1 MKRSIDLIKLYNS
14 VFVFLLFFVF
24 FILFSLNSFAQNKEE
39 LETKIN
45 SKNTDISKLEAE
57 IKSYQNELNALGG
70 QKNSLAKTIKELD
83 LTRKK
88 LILNITLTEN
98 KIEKTNLK
106 IESLG
111 KEINSKEDSISINT
125 RAIKNNIQNIN
136 QIENKN
142 LISLLVDNQNLS
154 NIWNDLDQILAVKE
168 GILEHTISLKE
179 IKGELEET
187 QDVEEKAKGELVFLK
202 NELADEKKI
211 VDQNKKDKERLLSQT
226 KNNEANYQKLLKEKK
241 ALKDS
246 LEKELRDYE
255 SQLKFILDP
264 NSLPGG
270 GVLSWPLENVFV
282 TQLFGKTSSSKRLY
296 ASGSHSGVDFRA
308 SVGTPV
314 LAMADGIVSGVGDT
328 DITCSGASFGKWVFI
343 EYNNGLS
350 SAYGHLSL
358 AKVNVGQKVSRGEV
372 VGYSGNT
379 GHTTGPHLHVTVY
392 AKVGAKVQTLPSK
405 SCPGK
410 TLTQPI
416 APVNAYLDPMYY
428 LPAYKSN

>member
-1 MKRSIDLIKLYNS
+1 MKRSIDLTKLYKS
-14 VFVFLLFFVF
+14 VFVLLLFFVF

-39 LETKIN
+39 LENKIN
-45 SKNTDISKLEAE
+45 LKNTDINKLEAE
-57 IKSYQNELNALGG
+57 IKAYQNELNALGS

-111 KEINSKEDSISINT
+111 EQINSKEDSISINT
-125 RAIKNNIQNIN
+125 RAIKNNIQNID
-136 QIENKN
+136 QIENKS
-142 LISLLVDNQNLS
+142 LVSLLVDNQNLS
-154 NIWNDLDQILAVKE
+154 NIWNDLDQILVVKE
-168 GILEHTISLKE
+168 GILKHTRSLKE

-187 QDVEEKAKGELVFLK
+187 QNVEEKAKAELIFLK

-211 VDQNKKDKERLLSQT
+211 VDQNKKDKEKLLAQT
-226 KNNEANYQKLLKEKK
+226 KNNEANYQKLLKEKQ
-241 ALKDS
+241 ALKLA

-270 GVLSWPLENVFV
+270 GVLSWPIENVFV

-314 LAMADGIVSGVGDT
+314 LAMADGTVSGVGDT
-328 DITCSGASFGKWVFI
+328 DTTCPGASFGKWVFI

-358 AKVNVGQKVSRGEV
+358 SKVNVGQKVSRGEV
-372 VGYSGNT
+372 VAYSGNT

-392 AKVGAKVQTLPSK
+392 AKSGAKVQTLPSK
-405 SCPGK
+405 SCLGK

-428 LPAYKSN
+428 LPAYKAN